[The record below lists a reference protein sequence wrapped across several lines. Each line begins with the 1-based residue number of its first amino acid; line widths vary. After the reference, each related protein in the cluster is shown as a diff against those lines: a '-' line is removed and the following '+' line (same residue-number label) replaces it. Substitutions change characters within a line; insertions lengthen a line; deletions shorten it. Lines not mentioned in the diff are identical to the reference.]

1 MKTTVTGAYPKI
13 SDEHQDLRRA
23 LHRHDRGELD
33 TDGLSAVLDE
43 STRWAIGELDWAG
56 VDVINDGQVRWDD
69 LLAPFAR
76 AWSGCD
82 RGPLERFYDN
92 NTYFR
97 QPVITGPITSEGT
110 TLVRDFEF
118 ARGVARGELKAA
130 VCGPLTFATL
140 AEDRHYRSL
149 EERTLAVADAIAAE
163 IRGLGLAGATL
174 VDIEEPALVAPRA
187 LALARAAIERLA
199 VGGVRS
205 RYTLFFPADPLL
217 DSPRRSQS
225 RGLRRVRSRVRT
237 PSKVNALRQ
246 RGPRDRPTANTRVD
260 RKELSGLIEEA
271 LSSPADYLGSRPDGL
286 EICRT
291 MSRCTEAEGA
301 CPRLRTRGRVKAER
315 SVLLT
320 TSFGSSATR
329 HLQKHETRSAPELG

>member
-1 MKTTVTGAYPKI
+1 MKTTVIGAYPKI

-33 TDGLSAVLDE
+33 GDGLAGVLDE

-76 AWSGCD
+76 AWTGCD

-97 QPVITGPITSEGT
+97 QPVITGPITTEGT

-149 EERTLAVADAIAAE
+149 EDRTLAVADAIAAE
-163 IRGLGLAGATL
+163 IRGLGAAGATL
-174 VDIEEPALVAPRA
+174 VDVEEPALVAHPEHF
-187 LALARAAIERLA
+187 ALARAAIERLA
-199 VGGVRS
+199 AAGVPLALQI
-205 RYTLFFPADPLL
+205 YFFPADPLL
-217 DSPRRSQS
+217 DALAAFPVAQV
-225 RGLRRVRSRVRT
+225 GVDVRSRETHVLERL
-237 PSKVNALRQ
+237 NALRQ
-246 RGPRDRPTANTRVD
+246 KVVLGIVDARNTRVETES
-260 RKELSGLIEEA
+260 ELVSLIEAA
-271 LSSPADYLGSRPDGL
+271 LKQIPADYLWLAPTTGL
-286 EICRT
+286 EYLPHDVAVQKLKVLVAAAHAT
-291 MSRCTEAEGA
+291 G
-301 CPRLRTRGRVKAER
+301 GVKA
-315 SVLLT
+315 
-320 TSFGSSATR
+320 
-329 HLQKHETRSAPELG
+329 

>member
-33 TDGLSAVLDE
+33 GDGLSGVLDE

-56 VDVINDGQVRWDD
+56 LDVINDGQVRWDD

-76 AWSGCD
+76 AWNGCE

-97 QPVITGPITSEGT
+97 QPVITAPITTDGT

-118 ARGVARGELKAA
+118 ARGVARGQLKAA

-140 AEDRHYRSL
+140 AEDRHYKSL

-163 IRGLGLAGATL
+163 IRGLGAAGATL
-174 VDIEEPALVAPRA
+174 VDVEEPALVSHPEHF
-187 LALARAAIERLA
+187 ALARAAIERLA
-199 VGGVRS
+199 VAGVPLALQT
-205 RYTLFFPADPLL
+205 YFFPADTLL
-217 DSPRRSQS
+217 DALAAFPVAQV
-225 RGLRRVRSRVRT
+225 GIDVRSRDTKALERL
-237 PSKVNALRQ
+237 NALRQ
-246 RGPRDRPTANTRVD
+246 TVVLGIVDARNTRVETES
-260 RKELSGLIEEA
+260 ELVGLIEAA
-271 LSSPADYLGSRPDGL
+271 LRQVPADYLWLAPTTGL
-286 EICRT
+286 EYLPHDVAVQKLKALVAAARAT
-291 MSRCTEAEGA
+291 G
-301 CPRLRTRGRVKAER
+301 GVKA
-315 SVLLT
+315 
-320 TSFGSSATR
+320 
-329 HLQKHETRSAPELG
+329 

>member
-1 MKTTVTGAYPKI
+1 MKTTVIGAYPKI

-33 TDGLSAVLDE
+33 GDGLAGVLDE

-76 AWSGCD
+76 AWTGCD

-97 QPVITGPITSEGT
+97 QPVITGPITTEGT

-149 EERTLAVADAIAAE
+149 EDRTLAVADAIAAE
-163 IRGLGLAGATL
+163 IRGLGAAGATL
-174 VDIEEPALVAPRA
+174 VDVEEPALVAHPEHFA
-187 LALARAAIERLA
+187 LGRAAFERLA
-199 VGGVRS
+199 AAGVPLALQT
-205 RYTLFFPADPLL
+205 YFFPADPLL
-217 DSPRRSQS
+217 DALAAFPVAQV
-225 RGLRRVRSRVRT
+225 GVDVRSRETHALERL
-237 PSKVNALRQ
+237 NALRQ
-246 RGPRDRPTANTRVD
+246 KVVLGIVDARNTRVETES
-260 RKELSGLIEEA
+260 ELVSLIEAA
-271 LSSPADYLGSRPDGL
+271 LKQIPADYLWLAPTTGL
-286 EICRT
+286 EYLPHDVAVQKLKVLVAAAHAT
-291 MSRCTEAEGA
+291 G
-301 CPRLRTRGRVKAER
+301 GVKA
-315 SVLLT
+315 
-320 TSFGSSATR
+320 
-329 HLQKHETRSAPELG
+329 

>member
-13 SDEHQDLRRA
+13 SDENQELRRA

-33 TDGLSAVLDE
+33 ADGLSGVLDE

-56 VDVINDGQVRWDD
+56 LDVINDGQVRWDD

-97 QPVITGPITSEGT
+97 QPVITGPITTEGN

-140 AEDRHYRSL
+140 AEDHHYKSL
-149 EERTLAVADAIAAE
+149 EDRTLAVADAIAKE
-163 IRGLGLAGATL
+163 IRGLGAAGATL
-174 VDIEEPALVAPRA
+174 VDVEEPALVAHPEHF
-187 LALARAAIERLA
+187 ALARAAVERLA
-199 VGGVRS
+199 VAGVPLALQT
-205 RYTLFFPADPLL
+205 YFFPADPLL
-217 DSPRRSQS
+217 EALAAFPVAQVGVD
-225 RGLRRVRSRVRT
+225 VRSRDTHALERL
-237 PSKVNALRQ
+237 NALRQ
-246 RGPRDRPTANTRVD
+246 TIVLGIVDARNTRVETES
-260 RKELSGLIEEA
+260 ELVKLIEAA
-271 LSSPADYLGSRPDGL
+271 LKQIPADYLWVAPTTGL
-286 EICRT
+286 EYLPHDV
-291 MSRCTEAEGA
+291 AVQKLKALVAAAHAAG
-301 CPRLRTRGRVKAER
+301 GVKA
-315 SVLLT
+315 
-320 TSFGSSATR
+320 
-329 HLQKHETRSAPELG
+329 

>member
-33 TDGLSAVLDE
+33 AEGLSGVLDE

-56 VDVINDGQVRWDD
+56 IDVINDGQVRWDD

-97 QPVITGPITSEGT
+97 QPVITGPITTEGT

-118 ARGVARGELKAA
+118 ARGVARGELKAS

-163 IRGLGLAGATL
+163 IRGLGAAGAKL
-174 VDIEEPALVAPRA
+174 VDIEEPALVAHPEHF
-187 LALARAAIERLA
+187 ALARAAIERLA
-199 VGGVRS
+199 VAGVPLALQT
-205 RYTLFFPADPLL
+205 YFFPADPLL
-217 DSPRRSQS
+217 DALAAFPVAQV
-225 RGLRRVRSRVRT
+225 GVDVRSRETHALERL
-237 PSKVNALRQ
+237 NALRQ
-246 RGPRDRPTANTRVD
+246 VVVLGIVDARNTRVETES
-260 RKELSGLIEEA
+260 ELVKLIEGA
-271 LSSPADYLGSRPDGL
+271 LKHVPADYLWLAPTTGL
-286 EICRT
+286 EYLPHDV
-291 MSRCTEAEGA
+291 AVQKLKALVAAAHAAG
-301 CPRLRTRGRVKAER
+301 GVKA
-315 SVLLT
+315 
-320 TSFGSSATR
+320 
-329 HLQKHETRSAPELG
+329 